1 MGGVTPLLNGFLIKN
16 ANALC
21 LYIHSDNDQFYIG
34 YSSDLRARITA
45 HNEGQTK
52 STRGRIWKLVY
63 YEAYLDEKSAR
74 HRERMLKHD
83 GRTRRYLMERVK
95 ESVKN
100 HLVAGEAPN

>member
-1 MGGVTPLLNGFLIKN
+1 MGGVTPLLNGFLIKTQMH
-16 ANALC
+16 
-21 LYIHSDNDQFYIG
+21 YVYIIHSDNGQFYIG

-83 GRTRRYLMERVK
+83 GRH
-95 ESVKN
+95 SSIFDG
-100 HLVAGEAPN
+100 AS

>member
-1 MGGVTPLLNGFLIKN
+1 MHYVYI
-16 ANALC
+16 
-21 LYIHSDNDQFYIG
+21 IHSDNDQFYIG

-100 HLVAGEAPN
+100 HLVAGKAPN

>member
-1 MGGVTPLLNGFLIKN
+1 MHYVYI
-16 ANALC
+16 
-21 LYIHSDNDQFYIG
+21 IHSDNDQFYIG

-100 HLVAGEAPN
+100 HFPGKRRP

>member
-1 MGGVTPLLNGFLIKN
+1 MHYVYI
-16 ANALC
+16 
-21 LYIHSDNDQFYIG
+21 IHSDNDQFYIG

-63 YEAYLDEKSAR
+63 YEAYLDEKSTR

-83 GRTRRYLMERVK
+83 GRTRRYLWSELK
-95 ESVKN
+95 K
-100 HLVAGEAPN
+100 A